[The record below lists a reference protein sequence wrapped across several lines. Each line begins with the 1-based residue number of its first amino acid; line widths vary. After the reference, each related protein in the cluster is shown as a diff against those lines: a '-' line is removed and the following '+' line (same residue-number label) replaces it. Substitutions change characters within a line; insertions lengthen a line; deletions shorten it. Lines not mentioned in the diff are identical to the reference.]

1 MRTVG
6 SEGGLTLTVNT
17 GPTQQSL
24 LRLAVWGYAG
34 GLGSSAVLNRCSGT
48 FKQCVYLLREHGV
61 AAEQWAHEAQSEA
74 YIEDRSTGDRTG
86 VFLSHELARR
96 IGGLTQVTPG
106 RAGGLLGTTPAA
118 APPPPF
124 DLDRTRAAAAEVN
137 RFLSQADSPGFQRV
151 TAAIEWL
158 FDSETAADQTMGYL
172 AACIGI
178 ESILGDDEKGE
189 LHTTRLADRYA
200 YMLGRDRTERGKLA
214 KTFLQAFSV
223 RGTLV
228 HARQPRLSRDDQA
241 HLHSIRAILR
251 DLLGHEIAV
260 MAE

>member
-1 MRTVG
+1 M
-6 SEGGLTLTVNT
+6 LTVNS
-17 GPTQQSL
+17 GPTRQSL
-24 LRLAVWGYAG
+24 LRLAVWGYAA

-48 FKQCVYLLREHGV
+48 LKQCVYLLRKYGA
-61 AAEQWAHEAQSEA
+61 AAEQWGHQAQAEA
-74 YIEDRSTGDRTG
+74 YIEDRNTGARTG
-86 VFLSHELARR
+86 VFLTHELARR
-96 IGGLTQVTPG
+96 IGGLTHLTPG
-106 RAGGLLGTTPAA
+106 PAGGLLATTPVA

-124 DLDRTRAAAAEVN
+124 DLDCTRAAAAEVN

-228 HARQPRLSRDDQA
+228 HARQPRLSRDDQE
-241 HLHSIRAILR
+241 HLHSIRAILK

-260 MAE
+260 MVE